1 MDAPGI
7 PTREYTP
14 RRQRNAALC
23 SESAWHCSTDADPR
37 RCRQDR
43 VPGAGDTARKLSPSP
58 SLQLPPLRLATGR
71 GWKVPDVLTAGS
83 APRHGVYLALVFRA
97 NLLWL
102 HPRLLPAS
110 P

>member
-43 VPGAGDTARKLSPSP
+43 W
-58 SLQLPPLRLATGR
+58 QLPPLRLATGQ

-83 APRHGVYLALVFRA
+83 APRHGV
-97 NLLWL
+97 
-102 HPRLLPAS
+102 
-110 P
+110 